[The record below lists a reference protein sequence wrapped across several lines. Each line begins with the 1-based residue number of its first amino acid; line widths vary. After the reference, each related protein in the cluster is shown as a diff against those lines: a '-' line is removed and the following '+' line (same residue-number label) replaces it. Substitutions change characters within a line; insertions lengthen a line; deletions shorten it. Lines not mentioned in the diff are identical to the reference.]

1 MIRLPDV
8 TTIYVVICFAIAY
21 AILKRYLFIPLGRIL
36 DERERDEREA
46 EALQAEARSR
56 LQKAVGEAEQR
67 LALARR
73 EALKMREQLRAEG
86 RKVQE
91 ARLAEASAAAA
102 ASVESASRRIEKTS
116 GEFASLL
123 PDRAKS
129 LARTLAEKI
138 LGRKL
143 AA

>member
-8 TTIYVVICFAIAY
+8 TTVYVILCFAVAY
-21 AILKRYLFIPLGRIL
+21 AILKRYLFVPLGAIL
-36 DERERDEREA
+36 DARDREEKEAAALHA
-46 EALQAEARSR
+46 EALAH
-56 LQKAVGEAEQR
+56 LQKALAEAER
-67 LALARR
+67 TLSEARR

-86 RKVQE
+86 SSRLE

-102 ASVESASRRIEKTS
+102 AAVDSANRRIEKTA
-116 GEFASLL
+116 GEFAGLL
-123 PDRAKS
+123 GDRAKS
-129 LARTLAEKI
+129 LARELAEKI

>member
-8 TTIYVVICFAIAY
+8 TTIYVILCFVIAY
-21 AILKRYLFIPLGRIL
+21 AILKRYLFGPLGAIL
-36 DERERDEREA
+36 DARDREEKEA
-46 EALQAEARSR
+46 AALHAETLAR
-56 LQKAVGEAEQR
+56 LQKALSEAER
-67 LALARR
+67 TLSEARR

-86 RKVQE
+86 SSRLE

-102 ASVESASRRIEKTS
+102 AAVESASRRIEKTA
-116 GEFASLL
+116 GELGGLL
-123 PDRAKS
+123 RDRAQT
-129 LARTLAEKI
+129 LARELAEKI